1 MNKYVQNA
9 LIVVGVAAAALYI
22 YNKVKKPETA
32 SFEKKTSILDDEQP
46 VTMNPPIERV
56 VINL

>member
-32 SFEKKTSILDDEQP
+32 SFVKKTSILDGEQ
-46 VTMNPPIERV
+46 NNI
-56 VINL
+56 

>member
-32 SFEKKTSILDDEQP
+32 SFVKKTSILDGEQP
-46 VTMNPPIERV
+46 VTMDPPIERV
-56 VINL
+56 IINL

>member
-9 LIVVGVAAAALYI
+9 LIVVCVAAAALYI

-32 SFEKKTSILDDEQP
+32 SFVKKTSIIDDEQP
-46 VTMNPPIERV
+46 ITMHPPIEKV
-56 VINL
+56 EINL

>member
-32 SFEKKTSILDDEQP
+32 SFLKKTSIIDDEQP
-46 VTMNPPIERV
+46 ITMHPPIEKV
-56 VINL
+56 EINL

>member
-9 LIVVGVAAAALYI
+9 LIVVGVAAGALFI
-22 YNKVKKPETA
+22 YNKFKKPETA
-32 SFEKKTSILDDEQP
+32 SFVRKTSVIDDEQP
-46 VTMNPPIERV
+46 ITMHPPIEKV